1 MEIRYG
7 AGGKPMVVQPVQEI
21 AEIKNEKQEVLQEIL
36 THNPNEEHTHED
48 GTTHA
53 HEGGDEDHEHDDG
66 FDEDVGGDDG
76 C

>member
-21 AEIKNEKQEVLQEIL
+21 AETKNEKQEVLQEIL
-36 THNPNEEHTHED
+36 TENPNEEDIADEED
-48 GTTHA
+48 TV
-53 HEGGDEDHEHDDG
+53 GDVGDYDG
-66 FDEDVGGDDG
+66 FDEDVVGDDG

>member
-21 AEIKNEKQEVLQEIL
+21 AETKNEKQEVLQEIL
-36 THNPNEEHTHED
+36 TENPNEEDTADEEN
-48 GTTHA
+48 TV
-53 HEGGDEDHEHDDG
+53 GDVGDYDG
-66 FDEDVGGDDG
+66 FDEEHGEDG

>member
-21 AEIKNEKQEVLQEIL
+21 AETKNEKQEVLQEIL
-36 THNPNEEHTHED
+36 TENPNEEHTHDD
-48 GTTHA
+48 GTTHS
-53 HEGGDEDHEHDDG
+53 HEGGDLPHTHDDDG
-66 FDEDVGGDDG
+66 FDEEHGEDG

>member
-36 THNPNEEHTHED
+36 THNPNEEDIADEED
-48 GTTHA
+48 TV
-53 HEGGDEDHEHDDG
+53 GDVGDYDG

>member
-21 AEIKNEKQEVLQEIL
+21 AETKNEKQEVLQEIL
-36 THNPNEEHTHED
+36 TENPNEEDTADEED
-48 GTTHA
+48 TV
-53 HEGGDEDHEHDDG
+53 GDVGDYDG
-66 FDEDVGGDDG
+66 FDEDVVGDDG

>member
-21 AEIKNEKQEVLQEIL
+21 AETKNEKQEILQEIL
-36 THNPNEEHTHED
+36 VHNPNEED
-48 GTTHA
+48 
-53 HEGGDEDHEHDDG
+53 DDG
-66 FDEDVGGDDG
+66 FDEEVGGDDG